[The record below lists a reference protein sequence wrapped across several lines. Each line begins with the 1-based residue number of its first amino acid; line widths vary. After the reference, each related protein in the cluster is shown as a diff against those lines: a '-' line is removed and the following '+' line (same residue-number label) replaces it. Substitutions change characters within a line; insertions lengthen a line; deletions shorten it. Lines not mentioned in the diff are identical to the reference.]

1 MTLTSTIATCCLALC
16 ACGEADPGDADA
28 QEVDG
33 GVAADAAGE
42 PILDYDR
49 LFPLDRLADVHI
61 DFEPGGWATLLAEPL
76 EDVYVPASIT
86 YDGVTLDQVG
96 IRLKGNSSR
105 KSVEREDGVRYSLKL
120 DIDMYVDGQTLFG
133 VDKINL
139 NNGFMDPTQLREL
152 VTTELYRGAGIPAP
166 QMGFVRLYLDGELHG
181 NYVAVEQ
188 VDKEFLRRHF
198 ADDDGDLYKPEPP
211 SGHLEWRG
219 SDIGAYAGLELK
231 TNETTSD
238 QSAILHFLDVLNNT
252 PAAAIETALPEVFD
266 VDAFLRYLAVTTLTV
281 NLDSLV
287 GPGHNYYLYED
298 RQSGRFTLLP
308 WDMNMAFGGFS
319 CDLAPEELVA
329 YPYLEPACTPVEQK
343 ILVAKVM
350 AVASFRATY
359 ESYLH
364 EYAAGH
370 MAAAPISQ
378 RLSELAAVLR
388 PYVAADP
395 TRFFSADEFEQNL
408 DSDLPRPPG
417 RVFFGVTSFVDRRLD
432 QLGDQLGDSD

>member
-1 MTLTSTIATCCLALC
+1 MTIVACCLALTG
-16 ACGEADPGDADA
+16 CGGAEPGDADA
-28 QEVDG
+28 QGVAVDG
-33 GVAADAAGE
+33 GVGADSGSQ
-42 PILDYDR
+42 PDVDYER
-49 LFPLDRLADVHI
+49 LFPLDHVADVHI
-61 DFEPGGWATLLAEPL
+61 DFEPGGWATLLEEPL
-76 EDVYVPASIT
+76 EDVYVPASVT
-86 YDGVTLDQVG
+86 YDGVHLDQVG
-96 IRLKGNSSR
+96 VRFKGNSSR
-105 KSVEREDGVRYSLKL
+105 KSVEREGGVRYSLKL
-120 DIDMYVDGQTLFG
+120 DIDMYIDGQSLLG

-152 VTTELYRGAGIPAP
+152 VTTELYRGAGIPSP
-166 QMGFVRLYLDGELHG
+166 QMGFVRVFLDGELHG
-181 NYVAVEQ
+181 NYTAVEQ

-211 SGHLEWRG
+211 TGHLEWLG
-219 SDIGAYAGLELK
+219 DDVSAYAKLELK
-231 TNETTSD
+231 TNEDTSD

-252 PAAAIETALPEVFD
+252 PADAIETALPAVFD

-281 NLDSLV
+281 NLDSIV

-298 RQSGRFTLLP
+298 RSSGKFILLP

-329 YPYLEPACTPVEQK
+329 YPYLQPACTPVDQK

-350 AVASFRATY
+350 GVASFRATY

-364 EYAAGH
+364 EYASGH
-370 MAAAPISQ
+370 MAAAPIGQ
-378 RLSELAAVLR
+378 RLSELATVLR

-395 TRFFSADEFEQNL
+395 TRFFSAEEFEQNL
-408 DSDLPRPPG
+408 ASDLARGPS

-432 QLGDQLGDSD
+432 ELDDQLGDGS